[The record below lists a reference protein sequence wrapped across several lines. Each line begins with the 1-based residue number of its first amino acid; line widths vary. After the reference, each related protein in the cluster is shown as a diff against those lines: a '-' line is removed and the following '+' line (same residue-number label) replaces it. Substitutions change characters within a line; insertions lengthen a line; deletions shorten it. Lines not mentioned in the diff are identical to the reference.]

1 MKRAL
6 IVVATAGEAARLGAL
21 QIGGVQLQIAISGV
35 GPVAAAL
42 ATQAALS
49 ASQFDLG
56 RFDLALSAGIGG
68 AFLGSGLSV
77 GDVAL
82 AAEIVQ
88 ADLGAW
94 DGEQFLPLNEL
105 GLEVAPGNTGR
116 FECWS
121 ESANLGL
128 PCGPFVT
135 VSSVTGSAAG
145 ARELRRRVPGAL
157 IEGMEGAGVA
167 HAALLAGVPVAEV
180 RGVSNVVGPRD
191 RSAWRIGEAL
201 AALDA
206 GLKAILERLA
216 EPN

>member
-49 ASQFDLG
+49 ASRFDLG

-105 GLEVAPGNTGR
+105 GLEVTPGNAGR
-116 FECWS
+116 FECWPGVL
-121 ESANLGL
+121 ELDL
-128 PCGPFVT
+128 PHGPFIT

-145 ARELRRRVPGAL
+145 ASELLRRVPGAL
-157 IEGMEGAGVA
+157 IESMEGSGVA

-180 RGVSNVVGPRD
+180 RGVSNMVGPRD

-201 AALDA
+201 SALDV
-206 GLKAILERLA
+206 GLRAVLEKLA
-216 EPN
+216 AS

>member
-49 ASQFDLG
+49 ASRFDLG

-116 FECWS
+116 FECWPGIL
-121 ESANLGL
+121 ELAL
-128 PCGPFVT
+128 PHGPFIT

-145 ARELRRRVPGAL
+145 ANDLLRRVPGAL

-180 RGVSNVVGPRD
+180 RGVSNMVGPRD

-201 AALDA
+201 AALDV
-206 GLKAILERLA
+206 GLRVVLEKLA
-216 EPN
+216 AS